1 MKVNHNMTAVRT
13 NLNLNRT
20 NKKLDNTTYR
30 LSSGYKINH
39 AKDDPAGYAI
49 LRRLNRLV
57 KGLDQADGNSGDA
70 ISAINTAE
78 GGLMEIQAMLQ
89 RMNELAVQAAND
101 TNTPED
107 RDTIQEEITQLKEEI
122 DRIADTTE
130 YNGRVM
136 LNGDTDRT
144 SYVAIADGGAND
156 GTMANHIRV
165 LSQSTTVFPGSY
177 DLEVTSDPE
186 QATLTFALA
195 AGKIEV
201 NGERLTV
208 TQDEINSG
216 AALSKLQTICDRC
229 SITMEATGNS
239 VTLTTMAYGE
249 DAKIEVKVNS
259 NPPLTAEGKD
269 VVANITT
276 ANGGFSDTAVM
287 SIKGNIITVT
297 DTNGY
302 ELQIRTETGAAAE
315 GTVKAEVKD
324 ASTLQIQVGSEA
336 DNMLEI
342 VFERVSTETL
352 HIDDVNVRTY
362 AGAQLAIDAVQ
373 KAINKVSM
381 MRSKLGAYENRLG
394 YAQDSL
400 SIQKYNVED
409 ASSRMG
415 DTDMAE
421 DMTNYSQLNVLEQ
434 ATSTILSKA
443 NQRAETILQLL
454 QS

>member
-20 NKKLDNTTYR
+20 NKKLDTTTYR

-49 LRRLNRLV
+49 MRRLNRLV

-70 ISAINTAE
+70 ICAINTAE

-89 RMNELAVQAAND
+89 RMNELAVQSAND

-107 RDTIQEEITQLKEEI
+107 RDTIQEEIAMLKEEI
-122 DRIADTTE
+122 DRIAETTE
-130 YNGRVM
+130 YNGRIM

-144 SYVAIADGGAND
+144 SYVSIADGTTAD
-156 GTMANHIRV
+156 GTMAKHIRV
-165 LSQSTTVFPGSY
+165 LSQSTTVLPGSY
-177 DLEVTSDPE
+177 DIEVTADPE

-201 NGERLTV
+201 NGEELKI
-208 TQDEINSG
+208 TQEEINSS
-216 AALSKLQTICDRC
+216 AALSKLQTVCDRC
-229 SITMEATGNS
+229 NITLEATGNS
-239 VTLTTMAYGE
+239 VTLTTMAYGV
-249 DAKIEVKVNS
+249 DAKLDVRVNS
-259 NPPLTAEGKD
+259 TQYTAEGKD
-269 VVANITT
+269 VVANITP
-276 ANGGFSDTAVM
+276 ANGGFADTAVM
-287 SIKGNIITVT
+287 NIKGNDIIIT

-315 GTVKAEVKD
+315 GKVKAEVKD

-362 AGAQLAIDAVQ
+362 AGSQHAIDAVQ
-373 KAINKVSM
+373 KAINKISM
-381 MRSKLGAYENRLG
+381 IRSKLGAYENRLG

-421 DMTNYSQLNVLEQ
+421 EMTNYSQLNVLEQ

>member
-20 NKKLDNTTYR
+20 NKKLDNVTYR

-49 LRRLNRLV
+49 LGRLNRQV
-57 KGLDQADGNSGDA
+57 RGLNQADGNSGDA

-78 GGLMEIQAMLQ
+78 GGLIEIHAMLQ

-122 DRIADTTE
+122 DRIANTTE

-144 SYVAIADGGAND
+144 SYVALAGGTND
-156 GTMANHIRV
+156 GIMAQHIGI

-186 QATLTFALA
+186 QATLNFNLVP
-195 AGKIEV
+195 GKIEV
-201 NGERLTV
+201 NGERLIV
-208 TQDEINSG
+208 TQEEINSG
-216 AALSKLQTICDRC
+216 IALSKLQTVCDRC
-229 SITMEATGNS
+229 NITLDATTS
-239 VTLTTMAYGE
+239 PTIKLTTMAYGV
-249 DAKIEVKVNS
+249 DARIDVMVNS
-259 NPPLTAEGKD
+259 TLTTATGKD
-269 VVANITT
+269 VEANITI
-276 ANGGFSDTAVM
+276 ADGGFKDTSVM
-287 SIKGNIITVT
+287 NIKGNIITIT

-302 ELQIRTETGAAAE
+302 ELQIKTEKGAAAE

-415 DTDMAE
+415 DTDMAV